1 MHQIDQTMCPE
12 RVERKKLL
20 GHHSKVALPFKKIQ
34 KQPPEMFYK
43 KAVLK
48 NLAIFARRKG
58 KHLCWSPF
66 LIKNIA
72 KFLRAPILMNYCEQL
87 LLKMCP

>member
-1 MHQIDQTMCPE
+1 MCPE
-12 RVERKKLL
+12 HVEKKKLL
-20 GHHSKVALPFKKIQ
+20 GIHSKVALPSKKIQ

-48 NLAIFARRKG
+48 NFTTLTGRKG

-66 LIKNIA
+66 LIKNSV
-72 KFLRAPILMNYCEQL
+72 KFLRAPILKNICEHL
-87 LLKMCP
+87 LLKICP